1 MWKEMKKKEAEE
13 HAKPNAA
20 STRTRKPEESDDDDA
35 TLLTSGDHQGLK
47 MIMSKAVYKKV
58 QHAKN
63 IDEVEEALSTLQK
76 DALLK
81 EMECFGLDNKSFLKR
96 KANTPKN
103 KIVTALLRGVNKK
116 VQSSRP

>member
-1 MWKEMKKKEAEE
+1 MKKKEAEE
-13 HAKPNAA
+13 HAKSTAA
-20 STRTRKPEESDDDDA
+20 STRSRKPEESDDDTG

-58 QHAKN
+58 QHVRN
-63 IDEVEEALSTLQK
+63 VEEMEEVLNTLQK
-76 DALLK
+76 DSLLK
-81 EMECFGLDNKSFLKR
+81 EMELFGLDNRSFLKR

-103 KIVTALLRGVNKK
+103 KIVTALLNGINKK